1 MKETI
6 LKLFQFERN
15 VLSSKTV
22 SENFPKEF
30 GIYDL
35 NEFLNV
41 LTLVDK
47 PHLTFEDDFVTVGDQ
62 TGRSGL
68 SIITVTM
75 LASSNKDVTISDGSH
90 ICLR

>member
-1 MKETI
+1 MELSEQTI
-6 LKLFQFERN
+6 GVLRNYFTINPNIVVGEGNNLKTISVAKKCFIIT
-15 VLSSKTV
+15 TV

-62 TGRSGL
+62 TGRSG
-68 SIITVTM
+68 
-75 LASSNKDVTISDGSH
+75 
-90 ICLR
+90 